1 MKIICFIA
9 LVFSTL
15 SVFSQDQ
22 LSTLNENLKRSQKE
36 IERLDG
42 ELSQN
47 RRLQMDKLTQKRLL
61 DAKVLQRGQLV
72 RQFNDKISALK
83 NDMGDLAGV
92 VVRHNK
98 RLDSIIEVRDR
109 LYRSA
114 YKELLNSKLAGGI
127 EKQSFYKKEILSV
140 TAMFNSEAHNVDSMR
155 RIMGQRYDRLM
166 EQSRELAELSRE
178 RKAELAL
185 LETEK
190 RQVEL
195 LNLQLKK
202 DESVIKQS
210 ADSER
215 LKMQQLQ
222 NQIANMVRTEA
233 KTSPIGSLGGEFGQN
248 KGGLPAPLLAYLV
261 EDKFGVHDHPTKK
274 GIKVQNNGVNLRATM
289 DLSVMA
295 VFDGE
300 VRGVFLL
307 DGMGSSVLVRHGN
320 YFTVY
325 SNLDRVKVAKGQTIN
340 AGQQIGQLGDRNSV
354 LHFEVWNGTT
364 NLDPLLW
371 LKSR

>member
-1 MKIICFIA
+1 MRITLVIA
-9 LVFSTL
+9 LIISTL

-22 LSTLNENLKRSQKE
+22 LKSLNEDLKRSQKE

-47 RRLQMDKLTQKRLL
+47 RRLQMDKLTQKKLL
-61 DAKVLQRGQLV
+61 DAKVLQRGKLV
-72 RQFNDKISALK
+72 SQFNDKISALK
-83 NDMGDLAGV
+83 NDMGDLSGV

-98 RLDSIIEVRDR
+98 RLDSIIGVRNR
-109 LYRSA
+109 LYRNA
-114 YKELLNSKLAGGI
+114 YKVLSISKLV
-127 EKQSFYKKEILSV
+127 EKVERQSFYKREILLV
-140 TAMFNSEAHNVDSMR
+140 TSMFNSEAHNVDSMR

-166 EQSRELAELSRE
+166 EQSRELAELSME

-185 LETEK
+185 LEVEK
-190 RQVEL
+190 RQIEL

-233 KTSPIGSLGGEFGQN
+233 KTSSVGALGGEFGQN
-248 KGGLPAPLLAYLV
+248 KGRLPAPLLAYLV

-274 GIKVQNNGVNLRATM
+274 GIKVQNNGVNLRATI

-307 DGMGSSVLVRHGN
+307 DGMGSSVLVRHGT

-325 SNLDRVKVAKGQTIN
+325 SNLDRVKVAKGQSIK
-340 AGQQIGQLGDRNSV
+340 AGQQVGQLGDRNSI

-364 NLDPLLW
+364 NLDPLIW

>member
-1 MKIICFIA
+1 MRITLVIA
-9 LVFSTL
+9 LIISTL

-22 LSTLNENLKRSQKE
+22 LKSLNEDLKRSQKE

-47 RRLQMDKLTQKRLL
+47 RRLQMDKLTQKKLL
-61 DAKVLQRGQLV
+61 DAKVLQRGKLV
-72 RQFNDKISALK
+72 SQFNDKISALK
-83 NDMGDLAGV
+83 NDMGDLSGV

-98 RLDSIIEVRDR
+98 RLDSIIGVRNR
-109 LYRSA
+109 LYRNA
-114 YKELLNSKLAGGI
+114 YKVLSISKLA
-127 EKQSFYKKEILSV
+127 EKVERQSFYKREILLV
-140 TAMFNSEAHNVDSMR
+140 TSMFNSEAHNVDSMR

-166 EQSRELAELSRE
+166 EQSRELAELSME

-185 LETEK
+185 LEVEK
-190 RQVEL
+190 RQIEL

-233 KTSPIGSLGGEFGQN
+233 KTSSVGALGGEFGQN
-248 KGGLPAPLLAYLV
+248 KGRLPAPLLAYLV

-274 GIKVQNNGVNLRATM
+274 GIKVQNNGVNLRATI

-307 DGMGSSVLVRHGN
+307 DGMGSSVLVRHGT

-325 SNLDRVKVAKGQTIN
+325 SNLDRVKVAKGQSIK
-340 AGQQIGQLGDRNSV
+340 AGQQVGQLGDRNSI

-364 NLDPLLW
+364 NLDPLIW